1 MFFFIVG
8 NKIFCFFW
16 KISLSFFGRGHI
28 STGGEDGGGGGG
40 SQVLQNFEGCCSKKK
55 RLGGLTGLESLFG
68 GELGKKWR
76 GQYFRVEQIPRRAL
90 WCIFGKRFMKM
101 LKNNIHF
108 TTNISIY
115 NGQRNFEV
123 LWSFVLCI
131 LQRFVLHLKNSHC
144 AYIPLCMHKTLT
156 ALGNEK
162 EQ

>member
-1 MFFFIVG
+1 MDEGTFQPG
-8 NKIFCFFW
+8 
-16 KISLSFFGRGHI
+16 GRMA
-28 STGGEDGGGGGG
+28 GGGG